1 MTDYIALNY
10 WSLALA
16 SLFVL
21 VNAGLSIALELGI
34 HKRMLVAAARMVIQL
49 SLMGLILSALFAVV
63 SPFWTGLAML
73 GMALFAGREIA
84 ARQERPL
91 AGLWSYGVGAAC
103 ITGASMLVTIFALT
117 VSLHPQPWYD
127 PRYAVPL
134 LGMILGS
141 AMTGIALGIHGVS
154 TGLTARRGAVEA
166 QLMLGADRK
175 TALGPVIRQ
184 ALRAALMPIVN
195 GMSATGIVSLP
206 GMMTG
211 QILGGVRPADAV
223 KYQILIMFLIAGATG
238 LGSVAAVLAT
248 AYRLTDSRHRLRL
261 DRLGPARK

>member
-1 MTDYIALNY
+1 
-10 WSLALA
+10 
-16 SLFVL
+16 
-21 VNAGLSIALELGI
+21 
-34 HKRMLVAAARMVIQL
+34 
-49 SLMGLILSALFAVV
+49 
-63 SPFWTGLAML
+63 
-73 GMALFAGREIA
+73 
-84 ARQERPL
+84 
-91 AGLWSYGVGAAC
+91 
-103 ITGASMLVTIFALT
+103 
-117 VSLHPQPWYD
+117 
-127 PRYAVPL
+127 
-134 LGMILGS
+134 
-141 AMTGIALGIHGVS
+141 MTGIALGIHGVS